1 MTHALQWTS
10 TKALNRKWQSQ
21 SQSPGHRDSRMSG
34 ALSAATQAVGLT
46 VSSLQVILS
55 VASSAGRAEKC
66 DGQWYFA

>member
-1 MTHALQWTS
+1 
-10 TKALNRKWQSQ
+10 
-21 SQSPGHRDSRMSG
+21 MSG